1 MVEVCAAGFIPRYP
15 RRTQPA
21 HERTSLLAGR
31 RRHRWRNCWREA
43 RIFAA
48 RDRRT
53 AKLDGYGSRI
63 RRRREKSEESKTID
77 PIRGFLW
84 ERGAA
89 EHHVRP
95 RNWAEKAASQFLAKG
110 LWPHHLVLLGDLLAS
125 ESHAR
130 RSRGI
135 AVRGWRRDV
144 RQPTSPSGG
153 SCTGQLDMIIFTA
166 ALKGEQ
172 TLSFFRDP

>member
-63 RRRREKSEESKTID
+63 RRRREKSENQKLLIQSAASCGSVAQLNITCVHG
-77 PIRGFLW
+77 IR
-84 ERGAA
+84 
-89 EHHVRP
+89 
-95 RNWAEKAASQFLAKG
+95 AEKAASQFLAKG

-153 SCTGQLDMIIFTA
+153 SCTGQLDMIIFA
-166 ALKGEQ
+166 AARRA
-172 TLSFFRDP
+172 S